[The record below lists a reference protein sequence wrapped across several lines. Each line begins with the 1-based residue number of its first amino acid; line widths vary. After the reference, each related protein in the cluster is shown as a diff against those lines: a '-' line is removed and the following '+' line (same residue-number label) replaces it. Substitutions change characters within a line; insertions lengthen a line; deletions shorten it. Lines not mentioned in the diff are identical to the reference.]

1 MVRSILFDFAFL
13 WIGSSLLAFS
23 INVVGGLISLGSAI
37 LAVAFKLITSAQT
50 DRSSVNSGIEFAL
63 ARVEA

>member
-23 INVVGGLISLGSAI
+23 INVVGGLISLSSAI
-37 LAVAFKLITSAQT
+37 LAVVAFKLAQT